1 MSKLEI
7 YHQCGNNTKWNIES
21 MIEDKIGNG
30 LILSP
35 SDMKKEDMEKLDI
48 NIKERSMFDSQFYLP
63 RSNRDKLKTYKFF
76 PGKCLENEY
85 NTKDYEEVA
94 YKNAE
99 ECIKFQLEN
108 QFKDIIIP
116 TVYREEYTE
125 DYFEELKNVYVLPF
139 IEKIKELEVNKKIY
153 LTVIVK
159 DSYLKDEK
167 IQKELLS
174 FCTNFQNID
183 GIYLIP
189 IHKETNK
196 RIKDEEYLFKLMRFI
211 DILRKNE
218 LLVHLGYTDIEGFLL
233 SISGITSLSIGAYE
247 NTKCFGIDKFIK
259 TEGKKQGPI
268 PRIFSANLLQSIEYR
283 FLPSLEML
291 YDKYDMLFDDTKYKA
306 EMFMPSFR
314 WWFTKPQIYKHY
326 FISYSNLLLQLPKD
340 YQGKYD
346 FVLEKIEQAMIYFK
360 EISDKVLL
368 DEKNNGEHLVHW
380 INAMKM
386 FDKYK
391 KSN

>member
-1 MSKLEI
+1 MSKLKI
-7 YHQCGNNTKWNIES
+7 YHQCGNNTIWNIDS
-21 MIEDKIGNG
+21 FLEDKIGDG

-35 SDMKKEDMEKLDI
+35 SDMKKQDMEKLDI
-48 NIKERSMFDSQFYLP
+48 NLKNKSMFDSQFYLP
-63 RSNRDKLKTYKFF
+63 RSNKPKLKTYEFF
-76 PGKCLENEY
+76 PGECLENEY
-85 NTKDYEEVA
+85 NTKDYEEIA

-99 ECIKFQLEN
+99 ECIKFQLKNEFEN
-108 QFKDIIIP
+108 IIIP
-116 TVYREEYTE
+116 TVYRENYTPSYL
-125 DYFEELKNVYVLPF
+125 DELKNMYVIPF
-139 IEKIKELEVNKKIY
+139 IEKIKELGIDKKIY
-153 LTVIVK
+153 LTLVVK

-167 IQKELLS
+167 IEKELLS
-174 FCTNFQNID
+174 FSTNFQNID

-233 SISGITSLSIGAYE
+233 SIAGINSLSIGTYE

-259 TEGKKQGPI
+259 AEGRKQGPI
-268 PRIFSANLLQSIEYR
+268 PRIFSANLLQSIEHR
-283 FLPSLEML
+283 FLPSLKML
-291 YDKYDMLFDDTKYKA
+291 YDNYDMLFDDNKYKV
-306 EMFMPSFR
+306 EMFTPSYT
-314 WWFTKPQIYKHY
+314 WHFTKPEIYKHY
-326 FISYSNLLLQLPKD
+326 FISYNNLLTQLPEN
-340 YQGKYD
+340 YQEKYD
-346 FVLEKIEQAMIYFK
+346 FVLDKIKQAMIYFK
-360 EISDKVLL
+360 EISETVLL
-368 DEKNNGEHLVHW
+368 DEKNDGEHLIHW

>member
-1 MSKLEI
+1 MNKLEI

-21 MIEDKIGNG
+21 MMEDRIGNG

-35 SDMKKEDMEKLDI
+35 SDMKKEDIEKLDLQ
-48 NIKERSMFDSQFYLP
+48 IKEISMFDSQFYLP
-63 RSNRDKLKTYKFF
+63 RSNRAKLKTYEFF
-76 PGKCLENEY
+76 PGKCLEEGY
-85 NTKDYEEVA
+85 NTKDYEEIA

-99 ECIKFQLEN
+99 ECVKFQLEN
-108 QFKDIIIP
+108 EFKNIIIP
-116 TVYREEYTE
+116 TVYKEEYTK
-125 DYFEELKNVYVLPF
+125 DYFEELRNVYVLPF
-139 IEKIKELEVNKKIY
+139 IEKIKELGTDKKVY

-159 DSYLKDEK
+159 DSYLKDET
-167 IQKELLS
+167 IEKELLS

-211 DILRKNE
+211 DILRKND
-218 LLVHLGYTDIEGFLL
+218 LLVHLGYADIEGFLL
-233 SISGITSLSIGAYE
+233 SISGITSLSIGTYE

-259 TEGKKQGPI
+259 TEGAKQGPI

-283 FLPSLEML
+283 FLPSLKML
-291 YDKYDMLFDDTKYKA
+291 YDKYDILFDDTKYKV
-306 EMFMPSFR
+306 EMFTPTFK
-314 WWFTKPQIYKHY
+314 WHFTKPQIYKHY
-326 FISYSNLLLQLPKD
+326 FISYSNLLLQLPED
-340 YQGKYD
+340 YQEKYN
-346 FVLEKIEQAMIYFK
+346 FVLDKIKQAMVYFK
-360 EISDKVLL
+360 EISEEVLL
-368 DEKNNGEHLVHW
+368 DEKNDGEHLVHW
-380 INAMKM
+380 INAMRM